1 MSNYNEDSPS
11 PFEKRQKLLRLIAII
26 AVVAVFGSGLVGLLT
41 SF

>member
-1 MSNYNEDSPS
+1 MSNHNDGVS

-41 SF
+41 SL